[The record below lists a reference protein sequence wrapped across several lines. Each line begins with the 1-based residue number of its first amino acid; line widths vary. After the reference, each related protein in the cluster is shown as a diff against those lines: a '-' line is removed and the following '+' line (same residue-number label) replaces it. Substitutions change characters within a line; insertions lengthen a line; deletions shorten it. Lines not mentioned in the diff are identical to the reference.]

1 MFSIFQND
9 GTRPPVTVDD
19 QPDLLNITK
28 TYIGA
33 GGDFWIATDDGKL
46 AGTIG
51 IMPCGDGVAVL
62 KKFFVYEKYQGEPHH
77 LGRQLYSH
85 LLEFAKKNNIK
96 TVMLDTPHNTV
107 RAHKFYEKAG
117 FKKSASPNCRCIS
130 ATHIKAAISSCS
142 ICNRG
147 D

>member
-1 MFSIFQND
+1 
-9 GTRPPVTVDD
+9 
-19 QPDLLNITK
+19 
-28 TYIGA
+28 
-33 GGDFWIATDDGKL
+33 
-46 AGTIG
+46 
-51 IMPCGDGVAVL
+51 MPCGDGVAVL

-117 FKKSASPNCRCIS
+117 FCAALVGFRYKSAMIMPEIVHQVNKVKVINGIS
-130 ATHIKAAISSCS
+130 FF
-142 ICNRG
+142 G
-147 D
+147 F